1 MTMRLSISAL
11 AGSERT
17 DVAVGTVRDSSMLD
31 AMSLAGPRSFV
42 TTSSTS
48 SATALRRS
56 GRFSAPADFDSAF
69 TVSSSDV
76 DGLTPR
82 SVVVSLSAAGA
93 GADGFFAGAA
103 LAGVAE
109 AAFVAGAAFPLEV
122 DEPWADD
129 ADRCAPLDEVL
140 PADDAPPS
148 ASNFSNTGH
157 QDLSTEFLS
166 DLYCSYISSTNHWF
180 DPKSEAAVVGVFID
194 TACFALFHAR
204 EIRLCPAVYRQC
216 CRTAGDGGQCVYAI
230 HHRIPT
236 PRPHVLR
243 RLPGAVPLGRRQPL

>member
-11 AGSERT
+11 AGSALT
-17 DVAVGTVRDSSMLD
+17 DVAVGTVSDWSMLV
-31 AMSLAGPRSFV
+31 AISFAGPRSFV
-42 TTSSTS
+42 TTSSMS

-82 SVVVSLSAAGA
+82 SVVVSWSAAGA
-93 GADGFFAGAA
+93 GSDGFCAGVALAGVDLAGVA
-103 LAGVAE
+103 LAGVAV
-109 AAFVAGAAFPLEV
+109 FAGAAFAFEPDDPLSGEAAV
-122 DEPWADD
+122 
-129 ADRCAPLDEVL
+129 RAPL
-140 PADDAPPS
+140 ADAPPS

-157 QDLSTEFLS
+157 QDLSTAFLS
-166 DLYCSYISSTNHWF
+166 DLYCSYISSTSHWF
-180 DPKSEAAVVGVFID
+180 DPKSEPAVAGVFIG

-216 CRTAGDGGQCVYAI
+216 RRNAGDGGQCIYAI
-230 HHRIPT
+230 HHRISPS
-236 PRPHVLR
+236 
-243 RLPGAVPLGRRQPL
+243 